1 MEGRFLLVFAY
12 CTLVV
17 AHDQSGSIP
26 DSIAACEGPMRTF
39 GNASLTDSSGA
50 SSLSSVDSELMSSLT
65 WM

>member
-26 DSIAACEGPMRTF
+26 DSIAACEGDTPVRAMI
-39 GNASLTDSSGA
+39 
-50 SSLSSVDSELMSSLT
+50 
-65 WM
+65 